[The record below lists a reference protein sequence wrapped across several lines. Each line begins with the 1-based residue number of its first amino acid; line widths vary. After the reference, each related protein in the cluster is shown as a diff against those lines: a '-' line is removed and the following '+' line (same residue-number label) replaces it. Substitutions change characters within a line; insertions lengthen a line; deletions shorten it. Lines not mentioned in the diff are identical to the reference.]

1 MTGVQ
6 INERLNIVIEF
17 SASREHVVGE
27 KNNDGTRS
35 RLRVN
40 EMQLSLVME
49 ETYCFENVSELTQF
63 LLSFL
68 RMRTRF

>member
-40 EMQLSLVME
+40 EMQL
-49 ETYCFENVSELTQF
+49 
-63 LLSFL
+63 
-68 RMRTRF
+68 